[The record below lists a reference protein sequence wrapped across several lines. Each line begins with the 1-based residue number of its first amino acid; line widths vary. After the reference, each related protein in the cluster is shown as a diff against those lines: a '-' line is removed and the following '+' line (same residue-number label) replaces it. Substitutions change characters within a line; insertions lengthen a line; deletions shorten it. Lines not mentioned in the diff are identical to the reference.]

1 MPGLP
6 RWAAGLTVAA
16 TLAVLAGVCAG
27 PATAGP
33 AADPGAPTPTAPYPG
48 GPPPGTS
55 PDGSTVGGAELAAR
69 GLVLPPGA
77 AALPAGLDA
86 RGWLIADLDTDR
98 VLAARDPH
106 GRYYPA
112 STLKTLALLALHDR
126 VDPAAVVTG
135 TAADAG
141 VEGTKVGIVAGGRY
155 PVPLLFQAMM
165 MASGNDA
172 ASALSRAAGGV
183 ERTLELM
190 NGTASQ
196 LQAYD
201 TVAGTPSGLD
211 MAGQGS
217 SAYDLALFMRQIVN
231 DPALLAIVRTPTALM
246 PAVPPRYP
254 AYQIQNQDTLLTTY
268 PGMLAGK
275 NGFTDAAR
283 HTFVGAAQR
292 GDRRL
297 VVALMQGE
305 QVPVRMTEQATRLL
319 DWGFALPAGTLPVG
333 ELVQPRPLGVPAP
346 TPAAPTIDP
355 PRAGGGVVDP
365 AVAGTGSESTE
376 AAARPA
382 AAGPGVA
389 RPPRTLV
396 LVGAGVGSAGLLVL
410 LARLPRGRP
419 RRRSR

>member
-1 MPGLP
+1 MPVLP
-6 RWAAGLTVAA
+6 RWAAGPAVAA
-16 TLAVLAGVCAG
+16 TLAVLAGLCVGPAAAG
-27 PATAGP
+27 PAV
-33 AADPGAPTPTAPYPG
+33 DPGAPTPTAPYPG

-55 PDGSTVGGAELAAR
+55 PDGSPVGGDELAAR

-112 STLKTLALLALHDR
+112 STLKTLTLLALHDR

-141 VEGTKVGIVAGGRY
+141 VEGTKVGIVAGGKY

-190 NGTASQ
+190 NDTASQ

-231 DPALLAIVRTPTALM
+231 DPALLAIARTPTAVM

-292 GDRRL
+292 GGRRL
-297 VVALMQGE
+297 VVALMQSE
-305 QVPVRMTEQATRLL
+305 QVPVRMTEQVSRLL
-319 DWGFALPAGTLPVG
+319 DWGFALPAGTPSVG

-346 TPAAPTIDP
+346 TPAAPTTDSPRAEGGVIDP
-355 PRAGGGVVDP
+355 P
-365 AVAGTGSESTE
+365 VAGTA
-376 AAARPA
+376 AAARPSA
-382 AAGPGVA
+382 GAAGSGA
-389 RPPRTLV
+389 AQPPQTLV

-419 RRRSR
+419 RPRSRPRR